1 MKLRLAVIA
10 TLAIGMAHAQPSD
23 KFRGLDRNSDGF
35 LSKEEVGHLQ
45 GYERAFDEAD
55 DNRDGRLSPDEF
67 VKSESIHDRQTL
79 GKVIDDTI
87 LTAKVKA
94 ALLRERGIKST
105 DVKVETNQGRVL
117 LSGFVDTEE
126 QKKRA
131 VAVTSRV
138 EGVREVRDGI
148 NVR

>member
-10 TLAIGMAHAQPSD
+10 TLAIGLAHAQPSD
-23 KFRGLDRNSDGF
+23 KFRGLDRNNDGF

-126 QKKRA
+126 QKKRVVN
-131 VAVTSRV
+131 VASRV